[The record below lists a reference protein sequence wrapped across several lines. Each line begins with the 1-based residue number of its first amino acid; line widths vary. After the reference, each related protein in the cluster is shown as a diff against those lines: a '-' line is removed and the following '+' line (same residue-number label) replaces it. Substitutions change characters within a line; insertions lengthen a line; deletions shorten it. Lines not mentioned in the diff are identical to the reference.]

1 MGTKKFFCSCS
12 LKNSNPPSLLI
23 TLICSVFFSV
33 VIIIKSEM
41 SFLSSVLV
49 FDCPPSPTQRDYNLY
64 ERLGLNHLLHYFIL
78 IAQAV
83 SGT

>member
-1 MGTKKFFCSCS
+1 
-12 LKNSNPPSLLI
+12 
-23 TLICSVFFSV
+23 
-33 VIIIKSEM
+33 M
-41 SFLSSVLV
+41 SFFSSVLV

-78 IAQAV
+78 IARAV